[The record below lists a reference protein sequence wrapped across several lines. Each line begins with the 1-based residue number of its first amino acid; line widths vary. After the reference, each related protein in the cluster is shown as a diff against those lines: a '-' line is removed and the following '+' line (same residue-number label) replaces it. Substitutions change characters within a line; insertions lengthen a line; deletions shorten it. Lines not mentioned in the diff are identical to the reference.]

1 MPPDHPAPQ
10 FPLDEIR
17 ELLGSRAQAD
27 WFYDRLKDAIEE
39 SVALVEAPE
48 RIGVYAGSPFG
59 TLQVVELGYSN
70 PQMIT
75 MSCRGP
81 DGTSYFLMA
90 HMATVQVILRKE
102 LPEPPDAPERPI
114 GFVGDR
120 HRGVPKEPSSD

>member
-1 MPPDHPAPQ
+1 MEDRPAPQ
-10 FPLDEIR
+10 FPLQEIQ
-17 ELLGSRAQAD
+17 ELLRPRAQAD
-27 WFYDRLKDAIEE
+27 WFYGRLKDAIEE
-39 SVALVEAPE
+39 AVALAEAPE

-59 TLQVVELGYSN
+59 ALQVVELGYCN

-90 HMATVQVILRKE
+90 HMATVQVVLRKE

-114 GFVGDR
+114 GFVGER
-120 HRGVPKEPSSD
+120 QHGVQKEPSPD